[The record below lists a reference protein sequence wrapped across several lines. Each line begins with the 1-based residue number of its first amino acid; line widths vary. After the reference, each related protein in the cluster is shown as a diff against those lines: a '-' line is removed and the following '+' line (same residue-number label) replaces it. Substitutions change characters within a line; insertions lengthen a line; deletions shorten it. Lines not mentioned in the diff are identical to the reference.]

1 MEQILYGISKF
12 FKYNLILNQIEQTE
26 QVQQFMIDQI
36 KYNDISKK
44 LYAIIHNNSN
54 AQYLVE
60 INTQTLQIYQIVQ
73 VVVRTKN
80 FDYNICG
87 FGYIKSVGLIALW
100 QYSIITP
107 MIFIKVNERSSKQI
121 QNVTITPKW
130 LFSYDLSFFIFI
142 LIIKTG
148 SCLICYQCDE
158 IVVTAMNLTTP
169 SGCIKIDVNK
179 TYCTIGI
186 IFKHYGKGYINIASE
201 IYHRAY
207 GYNEDFVLLGLTI
220 KAVGHMNMVL
230 LIHCLT
236 DDCNELKLSKLQL
249 LLNST
254 TIEHNTDII
263 LPLLYMSTPEIPL
276 TCSRYTNFTNP
287 NACCSQKQSCIL
299 CVACFTS
306 INGITNSMCSDY
318 FNNAEMISNL
328 LDERAYILKTRKTSN
343 HNFVAHCNIR
353 KCNRIAFAMYPES
366 FA

>member
-1 MEQILYGISKF
+1 
-12 FKYNLILNQIEQTE
+12 
-26 QVQQFMIDQI
+26 
-36 KYNDISKK
+36 
-44 LYAIIHNNSN
+44 
-54 AQYLVE
+54 
-60 INTQTLQIYQIVQ
+60 
-73 VVVRTKN
+73 
-80 FDYNICG
+80 
-87 FGYIKSVGLIALW
+87 
-100 QYSIITP
+100 
-107 MIFIKVNERSSKQI
+107 
-121 QNVTITPKW
+121 
-130 LFSYDLSFFIFI
+130 
-142 LIIKTG
+142 
-148 SCLICYQCDE
+148 
-158 IVVTAMNLTTP
+158 MNLTTP

-201 IYHRAY
+201 IYHPAY

-343 HNFVAHCNIR
+343 HNFVVHCNIR